1 MFALLDA
8 CRLKACVASDAT
20 HAQAEK
26 PARMME
32 MASVHVGVDNDYSF
46 SGPKAEEALLAKSRV
61 HGNILPRF
69 LLSSTRSY

>member
-1 MFALLDA
+1 MFALLEA
-8 CRLKACVASDAT
+8 CRLKACAVNDA
-20 HAQAEK
+20 AELQAVK

-61 HGNILPRF
+61 HGNRLPRF